1 MRFFPHRCLHFFT
14 YASKWME
21 NASNRKSHCVYK
33 QNKKKKTTG
42 KKPFTRI
49 VSFSIDAWC
58 VQYLFFRA
66 LLESRQIYVCWMVGC
81 SCNWIDGNHLKFLDC
96 LCYLLFFFLLLFI
109 SFFLISK
116 HSILFGHSWIGFQ
129 GKMRYKKC
137 VKLSTNSKQ
146 NNSTIG
152 KVFLFYFCL
161 CILRKSILTVICFP
175 LGNAFQQFS

>member
-1 MRFFPHRCLHFFT
+1 MLQIE
-14 YASKWME
+14 KVI
-21 NASNRKSHCVYK
+21 VYT
-33 QNKKKKTTG
+33 NKTKKKTTG

-137 VKLSTNSKQ
+137 VKLKFKTKQ
-146 NNSTIG
+146 FDNRKSFS
-152 KVFLFYFCL
+152 FLFLSLHSEKINFNCYLFSSWKCFSAIFI
-161 CILRKSILTVICFP
+161 ILSIHR
-175 LGNAFQQFS
+175 